1 MKYDK
6 DTSIQKFK
14 KKLEKMNIDTGFL
27 DAKVPELKKIKSAL
41 LKESPESK
49 KELVVREFKI
59 NVIDKILKEGEKK
72 PQISVETTKGLN
84 GSKSSEYAS
93 TKPQEVKDTKHP
105 LKAAEYKIAKLK
117 TKLDHIVKKAEKTPS
132 ETANELINKIKKQI
146 NEAEEVLSEQKNE
159 LVIRAQ
165 LNEDAQ
171 SAESIMASIAIQEEI
186 GEIQKELGKLQNDTL
201 NKFIEQVRM
210 AYDTET
216 ADKVKE
222 IAEPAIQDLMD
233 KIRETKDQLYD
244 VVTILTGGEES
255 EDDITSDS
263 DLGDMESDSEELES
277 SEENKENSEESDL
290 DLDMQLDDETPS
302 DEPEES
308 EDWEKR

>member
-1 MKYDK
+1 
-6 DTSIQKFK
+6 
-14 KKLEKMNIDTGFL
+14 MNIDTGFL

-49 KELVVREFKI
+49 KEQVVREFKI

-72 PQISVETTKGLN
+72 PQISVATTKGLN

-93 TKPQEVKDTKHP
+93 TKPLEVKDTKHP
-105 LKAAEYKIAKLK
+105 LKAAEYKIAGLK
-117 TKLDHIVKKAEKTPS
+117 TKLDYIVKKAEKTPS

-146 NEAEEVLSEQKNE
+146 NKAEEVLSEQKNE

-210 AYDTET
+210 AYDADT
-216 ADKVKE
+216 ATKVKE
-222 IAEPAIQDLMD
+222 ITEPAIQDLMD
-233 KIRETKDQLYD
+233 KIRETKDQLYN
-244 VVTILTGGEES
+244 VVILLTGDEET

-263 DLGDMESDSEELES
+263 DLGDMESDSKELES
-277 SEENKENSEESDL
+277 SEENKENTEESDL
-290 DLDMQLDDETPS
+290 DLDMELDDENPS
-302 DEPEES
+302 EDSEES